1 LIYGYIAYGAACD
14 TAGEEIVAGS
24 FDGVS
29 RIPRPSRQDPAQ
41 GADQAGGVEACA
53 WQAIATKEFEARKVM
68 NAQPVIAR
76 SVSDEAI
83 QSLVFWIASL
93 RSQ

>member
-24 FDGVS
+24 LDGVS

-41 GADQAGGVEACA
+41 GAREIRAREIVAQQAGAAE
-53 WQAIATKEFEARKVM
+53 EFEARKVM